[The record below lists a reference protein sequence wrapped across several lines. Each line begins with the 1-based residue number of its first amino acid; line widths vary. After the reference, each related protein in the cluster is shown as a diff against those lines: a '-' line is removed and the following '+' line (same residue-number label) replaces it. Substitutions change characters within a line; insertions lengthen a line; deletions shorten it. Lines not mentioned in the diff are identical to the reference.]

1 MPSVKRATPLPPSTP
16 APAPSP
22 VPAAQVQFGQ
32 LSGGRRDVFIE
43 HDGQHYKL
51 SLTAQNK
58 LILTK

>member
-1 MPSVKRATPLPPSTP
+1 MSTAKPSTVQPPSPPPPT
-16 APAPSP
+16 P
-22 VPAAQVQFGQ
+22 VPAVQVQFGQ

>member
-1 MPSVKRATPLPPSTP
+1 MSSVKPATPSTP
-16 APAPSP
+16 PTPAPIQ
-22 VPAAQVQFGQ
+22 VPAVQVQFGQ

>member
-1 MPSVKRATPLPPSTP
+1 MPPVKPATPLPPSTP
-16 APAPSP
+16 APVPSP

>member
-1 MPSVKRATPLPPSTP
+1 MPSVKPANAPSP
-16 APAPSP
+16 ASP
-22 VPAAQVQFGQ
+22 VPAPAQVPAVQVQFGQ

>member
-1 MPSVKRATPLPPSTP
+1 M
-16 APAPSP
+16 PSP

>member
-1 MPSVKRATPLPPSTP
+1 VKPATPLPPSTPAP

-43 HDGQHYKL
+43 HNGQHYKL

>member
-1 MPSVKRATPLPPSTP
+1 MPPTP
-16 APAPSP
+16 APAQ
-22 VPAAQVQFGQ
+22 VPAVQVQFGQ

>member
-1 MPSVKRATPLPPSTP
+1 MSTAKPSTVQPPSPPT
-16 APAPSP
+16 P
-22 VPAAQVQFGQ
+22 VPVVQLQFGQ

>member
-1 MPSVKRATPLPPSTP
+1 MKTAPPSSPP
-16 APAPSP
+16 APAPVQVPP
-22 VPAAQVQFGQ
+22 VQVQFGQ